1 MAATRD
7 AGASVTLLDLEM
19 IKLREDVTNVGRVG
33 VVISLVRDWYWWV
46 WT

>member
-1 MAATRD
+1 MAETRD

-19 IKLREDVTNVGRVG
+19 IKLREEVTKAGRVG
-33 VVISLVRDWYWWV
+33 VVISLVKDWYWWV